1 MVRYFKI
8 IALLHNWH
16 ALKDIIVLEYDVIIH
31 KVENLRL
38 GHNYIYTRER
48 RNLSKKNDVEWNLI
62 RYTQLTVGQPLN
74 TIDVACIMK
83 WNPNIRLSEY

>member
-31 KVENLRL
+31 KVENFRL

-48 RNLSKKNDVEWNLI
+48 RKLSQKRCGMEFNQIHSINGRTAPKHHRCGMYYEME
-62 RYTQLTVGQPLN
+62 P
-74 TIDVACIMK
+74 
-83 WNPNIRLSEY
+83 EH